1 MCLLLSSSQLLLILC
16 LGCIKSDGNA
26 AFFFGGETTNRRYSI
41 LPFSLE
47 KTFLCESRN
56 ENDEATDLLEKVAR
70 LRREIADLEGRS
82 VEDVEQEASMKK
94 VKEQERLQRLKLFKE
109 NVTVDDNIRSW
120 DDGRFLTVPV
130 TDDDMISQASK
141 AVENAFQDGINR
153 QVVRFGLTEK
163 GESLRELS
171 LWPGGVRQMYRES
184 AKPLTR
190 DLLSSVKAPT
200 GNITVYNT
208 PNITSKDIWDFD
220 GSAMFEANAVT
231 GHSDNVLAM
240 VFPNTDIKY
249 TNDIRRKHDEAGKR
263 LFMLINPFWRNVD
276 SWGFN
281 VFAPNAKEDAQKV
294 IFDRFVETYVLLRP
308 TIRGEDCVAIK
319 AYPYDWQ
326 LFAYREDDN
335 WPYNEN
341 VIRLGSTKEEPTPS
355 MFIEFLN
362 EREEFKMNKNMR
374 QMQRIL
380 NQNDE

>member
-1 MCLLLSSSQLLLILC
+1 M
-16 LGCIKSDGNA
+16 GC
-26 AFFFGGETTNRRYSI
+26 
-41 LPFSLE
+41 
-47 KTFLCESRN
+47 
-56 ENDEATDLLEKVAR
+56 
-70 LRREIADLEGRS
+70 
-82 VEDVEQEASMKK
+82 
-94 VKEQERLQRLKLFKE
+94 
-109 NVTVDDNIRSW
+109 
-120 DDGRFLTVPV
+120 
-130 TDDDMISQASK
+130 QASK
-141 AVENAFQDGINR
+141 AVENAFKDGKNR
-153 QVVRFGLTEK
+153 QVVQFALTEE
-163 GESLRELS
+163 GGTLRELS

-184 AKPLTR
+184 AGPLTR
-190 DLLSSVKAPT
+190 DFLETIKAPT
-200 GNITVYNT
+200 SNVTDLLSVYK

-231 GHSDNVLAM
+231 GNYDNVLAM

-249 TNDIRRKHDEAGKR
+249 TNDIRRKDDEAGKR
-263 LFMLINPFWRNVD
+263 LFMLINPFWRNLD

-281 VFAPNAKEDAQKV
+281 VFAPNAKEDAQEV
-294 IFDRFVETYVLLRP
+294 IFDRFVESYVLLRP
-308 TIRGEDCVAIK
+308 SIRGEDCVAIK

-335 WPYNEN
+335 WPYGEN